1 MHTIKID
8 DEVMA
13 YLQARAKP
21 FVDNPNDVLR
31 RELLGSGSAS
41 ATTSLSTPTRRPGAL
56 KQYIDKGIIEPGP
69 HLIYVQPRKR
79 REFRGE
85 ITEDG
90 WIVAGGESFEDAS
103 PSLRHMTGTS
113 INGWLWVYEPTG
125 KTLNKQ
131 TGRK

>member
-1 MHTIKID
+1 MHSIKID

-31 RELLGSGSAS
+31 RELLSSGSLPAAS
-41 ATTSLSTPTRRPGAL
+41 APPTPARRPGAL
-56 KQYIDKGIIEPGP
+56 KRYIDKGLIKPGP
-69 HLIYVQPRKR
+69 HLVYVQPRKR

-103 PSLRHMTGTS
+103 PSLGHMTGTS

-125 KTLNKQ
+125 KTLNMQ